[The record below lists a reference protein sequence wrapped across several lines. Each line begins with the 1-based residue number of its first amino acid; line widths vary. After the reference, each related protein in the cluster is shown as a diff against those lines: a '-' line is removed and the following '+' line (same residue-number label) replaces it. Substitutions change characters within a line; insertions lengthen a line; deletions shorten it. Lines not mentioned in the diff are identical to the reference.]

1 MYKIYTNNNT
11 DFIHLID
18 ILKTYKTLIRNYKTI
33 KIKLLNRHIIC
44 AIINNAIKKVNITKT

>member
-11 DFIHLID
+11 DFIHSID

-33 KIKLLNRHIIC
+33 KIKLLNRYILYD
-44 AIINNAIKKVNITKT
+44 IINNAIKKVDTTKT

>member
-11 DFIHLID
+11 DFIHSID

-33 KIKLLNRHIIC
+33 KIKLLNRYIIYV
-44 AIINNAIKKVNITKT
+44 IINDAIKKVNTTKT

>member
-11 DFIHLID
+11 DFIHSID

-33 KIKLLNRHIIC
+33 KIKLLNRYILYV
-44 AIINNAIKKVNITKT
+44 IINNAIKKVDVTKT

>member
-11 DFIHLID
+11 DFIHSID

-33 KIKLLNRHIIC
+33 KIKLLNRYILYV
-44 AIINNAIKKVNITKT
+44 IINNAIKKVDATKT

>member
-11 DFIHLID
+11 DFIHSID

-33 KIKLLNRHIIC
+33 KIKLLNRYILYV
-44 AIINNAIKKVNITKT
+44 IINNAIKKVNTTKT

>member
-11 DFIHLID
+11 DFIHSID

-33 KIKLLNRHIIC
+33 KIKLLNRYILYV
-44 AIINNAIKKVNITKT
+44 IINNAIKKVNITKT